1 MKLYFIFTKKGL
13 AVIFILVV
21 MFLII
26 IGQFSTVN
34 LNYIDGST
42 NQKRM
47 EYFSSL
53 GLDVNETAVLEKQ
66 TIIPQK
72 LSGVFLDYSN
82 ILKESGFNISDHLGK
97 NATYYCYSLKNE
109 PQKSIN
115 ILVVEDKIIAGDI
128 TDNLS
133 GEITS
138 LTRIK

>member
-13 AVIFILVV
+13 AVIFIFVV

-66 TIIPQK
+66 TVIPQK

-82 ILKESGFNISDHLGK
+82 ILKQSGFNISDHLGK
-97 NATYYCYSLKNE
+97 NATHYCYLLNNE
-109 PQKSIN
+109 PQKSVN

>member
-1 MKLYFIFTKKGL
+1 
-13 AVIFILVV
+13 

-82 ILKESGFNISDHLGK
+82 ILKQSGFNLSDYLGK
-97 NATYYCYSLKNE
+97 NATHYCYALNNE